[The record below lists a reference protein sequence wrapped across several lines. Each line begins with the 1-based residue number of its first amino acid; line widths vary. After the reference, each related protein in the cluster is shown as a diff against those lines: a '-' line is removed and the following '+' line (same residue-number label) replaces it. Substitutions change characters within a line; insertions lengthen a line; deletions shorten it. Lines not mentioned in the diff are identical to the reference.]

1 MLESM
6 AQKSEPEILECFEGI
21 RTTDH
26 SRNAGPNVTMSTVSL
41 SPGSTQR
48 NTQRR
53 ANPLQVEKNKKKKE
67 KDSFLST
74 FQNPFALF
82 DKGNTR
88 NITSNLGHVDGRSLR
103 KNDSFPS
110 KTDLAASSPVD
121 WDKLER
127 PRRHSHEED

>member
-1 MLESM
+1 
-6 AQKSEPEILECFEGI
+6 
-21 RTTDH
+21 
-26 SRNAGPNVTMSTVSL
+26 MSTVSL

-53 ANPLQVEKNKKKKE
+53 ANPLQVEKNKKKKK

-103 KNDSFPS
+103 KDDSQ
-110 KTDLAASSPVD
+110 SSNFESSRGN
-121 WDKLER
+121 L
-127 PRRHSHEED
+127 SSFFFLILFQ